1 MLSPGIRYIE
11 AEPDKPSDD
20 ALRPDIAGFAGIF
33 ERGPVL
39 VARRVEDWGQ
49 HLTEFGGFFA
59 VPGTHAGQ
67 AYTPLALHG
76 FFQNGGGP
84 AVLFRLASRGMRTA
98 RTTVCD
104 PATGRLVGLAA
115 ASPGA
120 WGNRVTVRVP
130 LRVTTSRVLH
140 DGFAGD
146 AATAGLRAGD
156 IVRVTGADGE
166 PHFGTLRERDAG
178 LWLPEVPGL
187 GAPLVVEVLSPDVEV
202 IVDEPNRRERLRR
215 LSLHPDA
222 PNNLWRALERGRRGP
237 EWDPELPSA
246 WLPFDPELLF
256 ALSQQ
261 GPGASTLVRATVP
274 IDGALWST
282 PSQATC
288 ASARTG
294 ELVAT
299 LVGGADALA
308 GMDVSVV
315 QSAIA
320 ALTKH
325 PLPSILA
332 LPDLMLAVAPVA
344 TSCPE
349 NTSDKRLDVRTRPA
363 ADPRHAAPCTPA
375 TVEPPASSTPPA
387 WPEERVP
394 ELDVPAYGP
403 GAELLQAE
411 LLRAIWTT
419 REGAAE
425 KIAVLDPPPGAEPT
439 VLVARARE
447 LRALFEAEEPGHR
460 PATTGAL
467 FYPWIRITD
476 PGSPRRDT
484 VLVPPSGHVAGSMA
498 RTARESGAAARSA
511 NVPLVGAVG
520 TERCLTDDE
529 RGELNAARLCV
540 IRAVAG
546 RSPVVHGART
556 LASERRAD
564 AFLPGARVLAFL
576 RRALRVFGETIVFE
590 PNDGLLA
597 QRVRVGIE
605 LLMREFFRG
614 GAFVGR
620 TPDEAYRVQCDGR
633 SADLAEGRV
642 VAEIAVALAVPLEF
656 ITLRVAFVRD
666 GSTVVDGAPRE
677 RG

>member
-1 MLSPGIRYIE
+1 MLAPGIRYLE
-11 AEPDKPSDD
+11 VEPGKPSDD

-33 ERGPVL
+33 ERGPIL

-67 AYTPLALHG
+67 AFTPLALHG
-76 FFQNGGGP
+76 FFQNGGGS
-84 AVLFRLASRGMRTA
+84 AVLFRLASRSMRTA
-98 RTTVCD
+98 RATVCD

-130 LRVTTSRVLH
+130 LRVTTSRYLH

-146 AATAGLRAGD
+146 PATVGLSAGD
-156 IVRVTGADGE
+156 IVRVMAMDGE
-166 PHFGTLRERDAG
+166 PRFGTLRRRDVG
-178 LWLPEVPGL
+178 LWLPEANELKG
-187 GAPLVVEVLSPDVEV
+187 PLVVEVLSPDVEV
-202 IVDEPNRRERLRR
+202 IIDEPNRRERLRR
-215 LSLHPDA
+215 LSLRPDV
-222 PNNLWRALERGRRGP
+222 PNNLWRALERWRRGP
-237 EWDPELPSA
+237 EWDPEIPSA
-246 WLPFDPELLF
+246 WLPPDPELLF

-261 GPGASTLVRATVP
+261 GPGASTLVRATLPV
-274 IDGALWST
+274 DGALWST

-288 ASARTG
+288 VSARTG

-299 LVGGADALA
+299 LTGGVDALS

-325 PLPSILA
+325 PLPSMLA
-332 LPDLMLAVAPVA
+332 IPDLMLAVAPA
-344 TSCPE
+344 AKSCPD
-349 NTSDKRLDVRTRPA
+349 TSSDRRFDARIRPV
-363 ADPRHAAPCTPA
+363 ADRVSCSLETVAPT
-375 TVEPPASSTPPA
+375 ASSTPSE

-394 ELDVPAYGP
+394 EFDVPAYGP
-403 GAELLQAE
+403 GVELLQTE
-411 LLRAIWTT
+411 LLRAIWMTH
-419 REGAAE
+419 EGAAE
-425 KIAVLDPPPGAEPT
+425 KIALLDPPPGAEPAA
-439 VLVARARE
+439 LVTRVRE
-447 LRALFEAEEPGHR
+447 LRALSETEEPGHR
-460 PATTGAL
+460 PATTGAM
-467 FYPWIRITD
+467 FYPWIQITD
-476 PGSPRRDT
+476 PGSPRGT

-520 TERCLTDDE
+520 TERSLTDDE
-529 RGELNAARLCV
+529 RGELNDARLCV

-556 LASERRAD
+556 LSTERRAD

-590 PNDGLLA
+590 PNDGLLT

-620 TPDEAYRVQCDGR
+620 TPDEAYSVRCDGR

-656 ITLRVAFVRD
+656 ITLRVAFARD
-666 GSTVVDGAPRE
+666 GSAVVDGAPRE
-677 RG
+677 RGIDI